1 MAKKDLVQT
10 RLDSTQRA
18 KLDDLKK
25 AAGIKTDSRFVR
37 EIIEHLDKNMMV
49 LSGDKDRE
57 IFSDINLALNKI
69 GTNVNQIA
77 HFLNLEHLKGMGNF
91 KSIEDLF
98 VIDKL
103 KEIQMEVLKKDLE
116 KLSDVLDKM
125 KKMLEGVYGMR

>member
-18 KLDDLKK
+18 KLDDLKT
-25 AAGIKTDSRFVR
+25 AAGIKTDSRFIR
-37 EIIEHLDKNMMV
+37 EIIEHLDQNMMV
-49 LSGDKDRE
+49 ISGDKDRE

-77 HFLNLEHLKGMGNF
+77 HFLNLEHLKGMGDF

-103 KEIQMEVLKKDLE
+103 KEIQMESLKKDLVRV
-116 KLSDVLDKM
+116 SDVLDKI
-125 KKMLEGVYGMR
+125 KKMLEEIYGIK

>member
-1 MAKKDLVQT
+1 MAKKDLVQA
-10 RLDSTQRA
+10 RLDSSQRA

-37 EIIEHLDKNMMV
+37 EVIEHLDQNMMV
-49 LSGDKDRE
+49 ISGDNDRE
-57 IFSDINLALNKI
+57 IFSEINLALNKI

-77 HFLNLEHLKGMGNF
+77 HFLNLEHLKGMADF

-103 KEIQMEVLKKDLE
+103 KESQIESLKKDLD
-116 KLSDVLDKM
+116 KLYVIISQTKER
-125 KKMLEGVYGMR
+125 LERIYGIK